1 MSSGDRRMTGIS
13 VIGAGVIGR
22 VQDKNIAGSESRGLN
37 HVADAS
43 GPNAERLADRFRAAD
58 REPAVEA
65 VLADER
71 VEAVVIA
78 SSTAALVEQ
87 VLSAAAAGKA
97 VLLEKPF
104 SDSPESARACASAEQ
119 GVRRSCRSRPQQEI
133 RPRPS
138 DPIRAGQK
146 WPDRLGRDAP
156 PDLA

>member
-1 MSSGDRRMTGIS
+1 MSSGDRRMTEIS

-22 VQDKNIAGSESRGLN
+22 AQDENIAGSESRRLI

-43 GPNAERLADRFRAAD
+43 GPNAERLADRFGATD

-78 SSTAALVEQ
+78 SSTAAHIEQ

-97 VLLEKPF
+97 VLLQKPV
-104 SDSPESARACASAEQ
+104 SDSPESARACASADRGSGEVAAVGFNRRFDPDHRTLFEQ
-119 GVRRSCRSRPQQEI
+119 VRS
-133 RPRPS
+133 
-138 DPIRAGQK
+138 
-146 WPDRLGRDAP
+146 GRTG
-156 PDLA
+156 